1 MGTPMHGNPT
11 KRPNSGFTWIKSS
24 LSFSNGNCVEVASA
38 PSLDTPEMVLVRDSK
53 DPDGPRLS
61 FNRREWA
68 AFTAAVRQA

>member
-1 MGTPMHGNPT
+1 MNPT
-11 KRPNSGFTWIKSS
+11 NPVWRKSAH
-24 LSFSNGNCVEVASA
+24 SFSNGNCVEVASA

>member
-1 MGTPMHGNPT
+1 MNPT
-11 KRPNSGFTWIKSS
+11 NPVWHKSTH
-24 LSFSNGNCVEVASA
+24 SFANGNCVEVASA

>member
-1 MGTPMHGNPT
+1 MNPT
-11 KRPNSGFTWIKSS
+11 NLVWRKSPH
-24 LSFSNGNCVEVASA
+24 SFSNGNCVEIASA

>member
-1 MGTPMHGNPT
+1 MNPT
-11 KRPNSGFTWIKSS
+11 NPVWRKSTH
-24 LSFSNGNCVEVASA
+24 SFSNGNCVEVASA

-53 DPDGPRLS
+53 DPEGPRLS